1 MNLPNKN
8 FFFQSMIVARGEVQ
22 TVLQK
27 AAIMNAVLRAQKRI
41 ALVKI
46 QKGTIVNGME
56 QKVC

>member
-22 TVLQK
+22 TVLQN

>member
-1 MNLPNKN
+1 
-8 FFFQSMIVARGEVQ
+8 MIVARGEVQ

-46 QKGTIVNGME
+46 QKGTNVNGME